1 MLISSNNYNLFFNI
15 DKDLEDNSLYFK
27 FDNISYNIS
36 YNKIVK
42 FIDNSTLQDIKIDN
56 GEEDFW
62 DFIDDNFQYINIS
75 INPLIRKITYYKIT
89 KVILDNKWVLD
100 NPFLKHKIKSL
111 NKKDDL
117 YTNLLFI
124 IMFLKTV
131 NQNKLKNNSDEYFY
145 TIEDFLFQ

>member
-36 YNKIVK
+36 YNKIIK

-75 INPLIRKITYYKIT
+75 INRLIRKITYYKIT

-131 NQNKLKNNSDEYFY
+131 NQNKLKKNSDEYFY

>member
-36 YNKIVK
+36 YNKIIK

>member
-1 MLISSNNYNLFFNI
+1 MLISSNNYNLIFSI

-27 FDNISYNIS
+27 FDNISYNIN

-42 FIDNSTLQDIKIDN
+42 FIDNSALQDIKIDN

-89 KVILDNKWVLD
+89 KIILDNKWVLD
-100 NPFLKHKIKSL
+100 SPFLKHKIKSL

-117 YTNLLFI
+117 YINLLFI
-124 IMFLKTV
+124 IMFLKKI
-131 NQNKLKNNSDEYFY
+131 NQKKINNNSDEYFY